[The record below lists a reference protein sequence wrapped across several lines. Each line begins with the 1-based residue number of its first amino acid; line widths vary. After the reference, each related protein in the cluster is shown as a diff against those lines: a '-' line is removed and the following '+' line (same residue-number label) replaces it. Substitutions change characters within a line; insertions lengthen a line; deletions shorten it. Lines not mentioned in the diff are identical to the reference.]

1 MLEIRR
7 KVDRMA
13 ASLLELEI
21 WVLGKELSVWHND
34 SGGAKISLAAS
45 LSQAVGCRDNALEV
59 KRSVLSR
66 VSCVVR
72 WTSDVHELTIG
83 LFVAG
88 LRTYHYLPSRP
99 SYISSFSDL

>member
-21 WVLGKELSVWHND
+21 LVLQRELSVWHKD
-34 SGGAKISLAAS
+34 SGGDKISLVAS
-45 LSQAVGCRDNALEV
+45 LSQAAGCRDNALEV

-66 VSCVVR
+66 VSCAVR
-72 WTSDVHELTIG
+72 WTSGVHGLTIG
-83 LFVAG
+83 LFVVG
-88 LRTYHYLPSRP
+88 LRTYQYLPSHP
-99 SYISSFSDL
+99 S

>member
-1 MLEIRR
+1 MPEIRR

-21 WVLGKELSVWHND
+21 WVSERELSVWHNG
-34 SGGAKISLAAS
+34 SGGDKISLAAS

-72 WTSDVHELTIG
+72 WTSGVHRLTIG

-88 LRTYHYLPSRP
+88 LRTYQYLTSHPS
-99 SYISSFSDL
+99 